1 MSAKRIT
8 SLEDKE
14 PLYLE
19 LYDALTHFIGRQQ
32 LVVRAVADQGVSP
45 DDLQQGVGGWHE
57 KTPQVG
63 TWGGD
68 WEIFFHGAGCR
79 LKHHK
84 TGEVVEWNAPDPYA
98 FDPFF
103 FVEHLEWRL
112 AQGDWLPLLRA
123 FCDEHGSDRIYGLI
137 NDLIAD
143 NIISSDYRL
152 TPAPDETRASAA

>member
-1 MSAKRIT
+1 MGKKKTIP
-8 SLEDKE
+8 LEDKE

-32 LVVRAVADQGVSP
+32 LVVRAVVDQGVSP
-45 DDLQQGVGGWHE
+45 DDLRQGVVGWHD
-57 KTPQVG
+57 KTAQVG

-79 LKHHK
+79 LKHQK
-84 TGEVVEWNAPDPYA
+84 TEEVVEWNAPDPYA

-103 FVEHLEWRL
+103 FVEHIEWRL
-112 AQGDWLPLLRA
+112 AQDEWLPLLRA
-123 FCDEHGSDRIYGLI
+123 FCDEHGSHGLHDLI

-143 NIISSDYRL
+143 GIISPDYRL
-152 TPAPDETRASAA
+152 TPTPDETRASAA